1 MVVLPEGG
9 VTTVVLLGG
18 GGLLLFNERQPV
30 RTHGSSSMTNQDR
43 CMITSP

>member
-1 MVVLPEGG
+1 VVVLPEGG

-30 RTHGSSSMTNQDR
+30 RTNGSSSMINLDR